1 MAETGAPSLSDDFSF
16 EIRMLDPASIA
27 SPDSELLLKI
37 GRLRFEV
44 WKHENS
50 ICEEMF
56 PDKIWLDSLDC
67 NNAFHWVAI
76 SSKSGDIVAASRLT
90 LHTSLDDDYRDVQL
104 W

>member
-1 MAETGAPSLSDDFSF
+1 
-16 EIRMLDPASIA
+16 MLDPASIS

-56 PDKIWLDSLDC
+56 PDKIWIDSLDC

-76 SSKSGDIVAASRLT
+76 SSKSGEIVAASRLT